1 MEGIYNPKNPI
12 IVQGDKSILLEVDNP
27 KYEAARDYLNRF
39 AELVKSPEHIHT
51 YRITSLSLWNAAAS
65 GMTSKNVIESL
76 EKFSKY
82 DIPGN
87 VLADINDYISRYGRL
102 KLEKRDGLLILTAD
116 DPILL
121 TEIYSSKKVRPYIIQ
136 KLDDLSLEVNPAMR
150 GHIKKALTEIGFPAK
165 DLAGYTRG
173 EYLQVDLREITASGM
188 EFSLR
193 DYQIEAVD
201 SFYQHG
207 SVHGGSGTIVLP
219 CGAGKTMIGMGVIS
233 RLKCSTLIISP
244 NITGARQW
252 IAELVDKMDLRRE
265 DIGEYSGEVKEIRP
279 ITIATYQ
286 IISYRRNKR
295 DSVFPHFTLFDSRNW
310 GLIIYDEVHLLPAP
324 VFRITAEI
332 QATRRL
338 GLTATLVREDGR
350 EEDVFAL
357 IGPKK
362 YDAPWKDLEKQGWI
376 AEAVCREIRIPM
388 PDDIRLR
395 YATAHDRS
403 KYRIA
408 AENPKKYE
416 MVKKIVAH
424 HQKSGDKILVIGM
437 YLDQL
442 KKIAKMLDAPILTG
456 TTSNRRR
463 GVLYDLFR
471 EGEQDILVVSKVA
484 NFAVDMPDANVAVQ
498 VSGTFGS
505 RQEEAQRLGRIL
517 RPKKDGSP
525 ARFYTIV
532 TKDTKDQDFAA
543 KRQMFLTEQGYRY
556 EISRDFSP
564 PEMPAQSKG
573 GEGEQKG

>member
-1 MEGIYNPKNPI
+1 MMRMYNPENPI
-12 IVQGDKSILLEVDNP
+12 IVQGDKSVLLEVDNP
-27 KYEAARDYLNRF
+27 KYEAARDYLSRF

-65 GMTSKNVIESL
+65 GMGSKDVTRAL

-87 VLADINDYISRYGRL
+87 VLADIEDYISRYGRL
-102 KLEKRDGLLILTAD
+102 KLEKRDGLLVLTAD

-121 TEIYSSKKVRPYIIQ
+121 TEIYSSKRVRPYVIK

-150 GHIKKALTEIGFPAK
+150 GHIKKALTEVGFPAK
-165 DLAGYTRG
+165 DIAGYTKG
-173 EYLQVDLREITASGM
+173 EYLPIDLREISASGTK
-188 EFSLR
+188 FSLR
-193 DYQIEAVD
+193 DYQVEAVD
-201 SFYQHG
+201 SFHQDG
-207 SVHGGSGTIVLP
+207 SVHGGSGAIVLP
-219 CGAGKTMIGMGVIS
+219 CGSGKTMIGMGVIA
-233 RLKCSTLIISP
+233 RLKCSTLIITP
-244 NITGARQW
+244 NITAARQW
-252 IAELVDKMDLRRE
+252 ITELVDKMDVKRE

-286 IISYRRNKR
+286 IISYRKKKS
-295 DSVFPHFTLFDSRNW
+295 DSEFLHFSLFNSRNW

-376 AEAVCREIRIPM
+376 AEALCREIRIPM
-388 PDDIRLR
+388 PDDFRLK

-408 AENPKKYE
+408 AENPRKYE

-424 HQKSGDKILVIGM
+424 HRKNGDKILVIGM

-442 KKIAKMLDAPILTG
+442 KEIAKMLDAPILTG

-463 GVLYDLFR
+463 GILYDRFR
-471 EGEQDILVVSKVA
+471 SGEQDLLVVSKVA
-484 NFAVDMPDANVAVQ
+484 NFAIDLPDANVAVQ

-525 ARFYTIV
+525 ARFYTVV
-532 TKDTKDQDFAA
+532 TKDTKDQDFSA

-556 EISRDFSP
+556 EISGDFSP
-564 PEMPAQSKG
+564 S
-573 GEGEQKG
+573 